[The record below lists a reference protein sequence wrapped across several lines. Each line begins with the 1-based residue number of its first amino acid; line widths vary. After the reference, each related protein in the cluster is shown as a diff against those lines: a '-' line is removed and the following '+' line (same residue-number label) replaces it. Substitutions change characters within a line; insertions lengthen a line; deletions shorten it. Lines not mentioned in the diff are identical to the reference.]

1 MRVGPVLQ
9 GAAGIAV
16 LTVMDA
22 IIKAVSARYAVSEV
36 TFLRFGCGAVIAAA
50 ALPVLRPG
58 LPSRET
64 LVAHGGRA
72 FITVGAATSF
82 FFALGQLPL
91 AKALVLSFLSP
102 MFLALFGALILGERV
117 DGRIVLALVAGFA
130 NTLVVVSDQIDPAG
144 GTRSLAGAAA
154 ALFSA
159 LCYALGQTLLRA
171 RAQRDP
177 LIIIVVLQNLGPAVL
192 LAPFAYAVWRMP
204 TPGDFALFTVIG
216 ALGVSG
222 HVLLT
227 TAFARAEAAR
237 LAPLDYTSLIWAVT
251 LGYIWFGEVPTLA
264 TIIGAALIIGGTLLA
279 SRR

>member
-22 IIKAVSARYAVSEV
+22 IIKAVSARYAVMEV
-36 TFLRFGCGAVIAAA
+36 TFLRFACGAMIAAA
-50 ALPVLRPG
+50 TVPVLRPG
-58 LPSRET
+58 VPSRET

-82 FFALGQLPL
+82 FFALSQLPL
-91 AKALVLSFLSP
+91 AEALVLSFLSP
-102 MFLALFGALILGERV
+102 TFLALFGLLILGERV
-117 DGRIVLALVAGFA
+117 GGRIVVALAAGFA
-130 NTLVVVSDQIDPAG
+130 GTLVVVSDQIDPSG

-177 LIIIVVLQNLGPAVL
+177 LITIVLLQNLGPAVL

-204 TPGDFALFTVIG
+204 TAADFGLFAAIG

-237 LAPLDYTSLIWAVT
+237 LAPLDYTSLIWAVM
-251 LGYIWFGEVPTLA
+251 LGYVWFGEVPTLA
-264 TIIGAALIIGGTLLA
+264 TVLGAALIVGGALLT